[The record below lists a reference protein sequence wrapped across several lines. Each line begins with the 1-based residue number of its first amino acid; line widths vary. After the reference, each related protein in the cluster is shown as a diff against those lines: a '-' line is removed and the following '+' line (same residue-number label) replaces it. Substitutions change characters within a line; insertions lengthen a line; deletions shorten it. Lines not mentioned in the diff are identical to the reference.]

1 MFKQLLNVDTYG
13 TVLTQSSRQAGT
25 AMPQQNDTFYQQ
37 EEKNVSTFSMLN
49 LQEVT
54 NDLEFAV
61 AFKKRFFSIS
71 PH

>member
-1 MFKQLLNVDTYG
+1 
-13 TVLTQSSRQAGT
+13 
-25 AMPQQNDTFYQQ
+25 MPQQNDTFYQQ

-61 AFKKRFFSIS
+61 AFQKRFFFFFLLTE
-71 PH
+71 PL